1 MLYNHLSENAGRR
14 IFACNYNQHIYTEH
28 PDRVLHHHDLIYIRE
43 GDWRIVQ
50 DETEYAV
57 TAGDVILLQGG
68 HHHYGI
74 APCDS
79 IVKTIFLE
87 FAVCEEDAL
96 SEDPVNPDGYCFPVV
111 VHCQNI
117 PGIRNYLESA
127 VASFWAQSA
136 YSQRKTPYWLEMILC
151 ELSGAVERKDI
162 LTEQVMQTIK
172 KTPGRFLSNQ
182 ELAEMLHC
190 SVRTL
195 SSHFQ
200 KSTGESIHAWQLK
213 LKCQMAE
220 ELMHREPQITLKE
233 IAANYGFY
241 DEYHFGKSYKK
252 IMGHSPKHA
261 R

>member
-1 MLYNHLSENAGRR
+1 MLYNHLIENAGRH
-14 IFACNYNQHIYTEH
+14 IIACNYNQHIYTEH
-28 PDRVLHHHDLIYIRE
+28 PDRVLYHHDLIYIRE

-68 HHHYGI
+68 HHHYGV
-74 APCDS
+74 APCES
-79 IVKTIFLE
+79 IVKTIFIEFSSCDGDCLLE
-87 FAVCEEDAL
+87 NTAV
-96 SEDPVNPDGYCFPVV
+96 SDGYHFPVV

-127 VASFWAQSA
+127 VASFWAQSTYA
-136 YSQRKTPYWLEMILC
+136 QRKTPFWLEMILC

-162 LTEQVMQTIK
+162 LTEQIMQTIK

-182 ELAEMLHC
+182 ELAEMYHC

-233 IAANYGFY
+233 IATNYGFY

-252 IMGHSPKHA
+252 IMGRSPKHA

>member
-1 MLYNHLSENAGRR
+1 MLFNHLAGNAGRH
-14 IFACNYNQHIYTEH
+14 ITTCNYNQHIRSEH
-28 PDRVLHHHDLIYIRE
+28 PDRVLDRHDLIYIRE
-43 GDWRIVQ
+43 GEWRIVQ

-57 TAGDVILLQGG
+57 SAGDVILLQGG

-74 APCDS
+74 APCES

-87 FAVCEEDAL
+87 FSVCDGDSL
-96 SEDPVNPDGYCFPVV
+96 SEEQHGTDGYCFPVV

-117 PGIRNYLESA
+117 LAVRNYLESA
-127 VASFWAQSA
+127 VVSFWAENTYA
-136 YSQRKTPYWLEMILC
+136 HRKALFWLEMILC
-151 ELSGAVERKDI
+151 ELSGAAQRKDM
-162 LTEQVMQTIK
+162 LTEQIMQTIK

-220 ELMHREPQITLKE
+220 ELMYREPQITLKE
-233 IAANYGFY
+233 LAANYGFY